1 MYEKIATVNV
11 FKLECI
17 NWRMDIFTKMYAVAI
32 SNTDLVENNFE
43 SIYTDFNGTTY
54 NSTSQML
61 SLTKMNES
69 TIIETQSKY
78 LYVNGLNSAAK

>member
-1 MYEKIATVNV
+1 MFLNWNALIGVWV
-11 FKLECI
+11 F
-17 NWRMDIFTKMYAVAI
+17 FTKMYAVAI
-32 SNTDLVENNFE
+32 SNTDLVANDFE

-61 SLTKMNES
+61 SLTRMNES

-78 LYVNGLNSAAK
+78 LYVNGLNSGAK